1 MRITKHAVVRG
12 QQRGINSHQIRLI
25 KAFGEAT
32 RVPGNAVAYQ
42 LTNKNL
48 KELEFILKQ
57 GVQFL
62 DKLKN
67 KKIICDNS
75 SNTVITC
82 YHQ

>member
-1 MRITKHAVVRG
+1 MKITNHAKVRG
-12 QQRGINSHQIRLI
+12 QQRGINNYQIRLI
-25 KAFGEAT
+25 KAFGVAK
-32 RVPGNAVAYQ
+32 RVPGDAMSYK

-67 KKIICDNS
+67 KTIICDDS